1 MTGLDMIW
9 SSSLIIAVILVLRKL
24 LGKKCNPNIR
34 YMLWLLV
41 AIRILLPVEFV
52 FEVEEDSFVAAVIET
67 GEVTRAQVVERIV
80 NPSFDE
86 ELLRESEE
94 RVPNEDEWMKSG
106 YELEDGLTLATKD
119 EIKGSSLEQVQLT
132 KLFGIVWIVGSVS
145 FSLYWLGLNI
155 YNFSKIKMRR
165 IEDVESLIPVY
176 RVEEINGLVGVIR
189 PKIFIS
195 APIVQDEMR
204 RNYVLAHELQHYRV
218 GDHIWQFVRCLCV
231 IAQWFNPFV
240 WIAYFKSQ
248 EDCELACDY
257 RVLKEL
263 QESEHAN
270 YAETLLHI
278 LKAGKGRNQVL
289 ITAMSNDKKNM
300 KARLE
305 GILKKQNRKPLIG
318 AIVAVVVLAVVVAS
332 FLTYQVKEASAESS
346 KYQLKQLE
354 MLDEKCGWAV
364 TTENELIYTENGLSS
379 FEVVKIFDEIS
390 KVTEGFIHADF
401 IGENTV
407 YAAYFEAETQ
417 KLVVEYTVDKGTNWD
432 KTIIPYREYAK
443 ISDAGSVY
451 VSFVDESTGYLLY
464 CSTPAAG
471 QMVKLLF
478 TTVDGGKS
486 FAFVQ
491 DLTETIEGYPQGISF
506 VNKQY
511 GYIAV
516 SYHGQ
521 EAYLYETADCGS
533 TWKNEKPLEK
543 DNSVSYIDGFAPVF
557 YGEKQWNG
565 ILLVKEVSDRAYYKV
580 LTTKDAGASWKL
592 EGIVDVESVR
602 SYAALNN
609 ESFYII
615 DVMGKVNKVAFG
627 EVKPVEKKQENVEN
641 DEYSYMILEEYTGYL
656 DEFEHDI
663 YQFEKDDLDGD
674 GLGDR
679 IYKTVQGEDVCNYRL
694 ELGNGEKIDLR
705 IEASTYTVPSFE
717 FVDLTGDGK
726 QDIVYKAEP
735 PFTANGG
742 FWILDFVIFVAGESG
757 YEVAQ
762 LPFYEGGEVGLS
774 KYLHY
779 EFELVADDM
788 MQVRVPDYDY
798 EVMIPY
804 GENTPL
810 EYYYEAGHTPNYAI
824 DGHSDEPVSG
834 VWDYY
839 VDTTSSPTKVVCC
852 NSLFDKWSVCGL
864 NVVLRYEDGTFV
876 VEEILFD
883 ENVYDEESYSEE
895 EAIELLREQLILAY
909 NNIYGEFVPS
919 DVEPTLYSGDK
930 ERYAYLIPRIEV
942 SEETETY
949 YSVQFIREF
958 RIDKKTGQIM
968 VYYNGIDPLLYE
980 FDPMDESALAF
991 AG

>member
-1 MTGLDMIW
+1 MTGLDMIL
-9 SSSLIIAVILVLRKL
+9 SSSLIIAVTLLLRKL

-41 AIRILLPVEFV
+41 AIRILLPMEFV
-52 FEVEEDSFVAAVIET
+52 FEVEEDSFAAAVIET

-86 ELLRESEE
+86 ELLRENEE
-94 RVPNEDEWMKSG
+94 RVPNEDKGMKSG

-119 EIKGSSLEQVQLT
+119 EIKGNSLEQVQLT

-145 FSLYWLGLNI
+145 LSFYWIGLNI
-155 YNFSKIKMRR
+155 YSFSKIKKRR
-165 IEDVESLIPVY
+165 IEGVESPIPVY

-189 PKIFIS
+189 PKIFI
-195 APIVQDEMR
+195 AAQIVQDEER
-204 RNYVLAHELQHYRV
+204 RGYVLAHELQHYRV

-231 IAQWFNPFV
+231 IAQWFNPLV
-240 WIAYFKSQ
+240 WIAYFKSV

-263 QESEHAN
+263 QEGEHAR
-270 YAETLLHI
+270 YAETLLYI

-332 FLTYQVKEASAESS
+332 FLTYQVKEASAEAS

-354 MLDEKCGWAV
+354 MLDAKCGWAI
-364 TTENELIYTENGLSS
+364 TTENELVYTENGLSS
-379 FEVVKIFDEIS
+379 FEVVKSFDEIS
-390 KVTEGFIHADF
+390 KVTDGFIHADF

-417 KLVVEYTVDKGTNWD
+417 ELVVEYTVDKGTNWD
-432 KTIIPYREYAK
+432 KTIIPYSEYAK

-451 VSFVDESTGYLLY
+451 VSFVDESTGYMLY

-521 EAYLYETADCGS
+521 EAYLYETSDSGS
-533 TWKNEKPLEK
+533 TWKSEKTLEK
-543 DNSVSYIDGFAPVF
+543 DSNVSYIDGFAPVF

-565 ILLVKEVSDRAYYKV
+565 ILLVKEVSDRAYYKL
-580 LTTKDAGASWKL
+580 LTTKDGGASWKL

-602 SYAALNN
+602 SYSALND

-615 DVMGKVNKVAFG
+615 DVMGKVNEVAFG
-627 EVKPVEKKQENVEN
+627 EVKPIEKKQENVEN

-663 YQFEKDDLDGD
+663 YRFEQDDLDGD

-705 IEASTYTVPSFE
+705 IEASTYTVPTFE
-717 FVDLTGDGK
+717 FVDLSGDGK
-726 QDIVYKAEP
+726 QDIIYKAEP
-735 PFTANGG
+735 PYTANGG

-762 LPFYEGGEVGLS
+762 LPFYDGGEVGLS

-810 EYYYEAGHTPNYAI
+810 EYYYEAGNPPNYAT
-824 DGHSDEPVSG
+824 DGHGAVSG

-839 VDTTSSPTKVVCC
+839 VDTTSSTNKVVCC
-852 NSLFDKWSVCGL
+852 NSLFDKWSMCGL
-864 NVVLRYEDGTFV
+864 NVVLRYEDGAFAV
-876 VEEILFD
+876 DEILLD
-883 ENVYDEESYSEE
+883 EDVYDE
-895 EAIELLREQLILAY
+895 
-909 NNIYGEFVPS
+909 
-919 DVEPTLYSGDK
+919 
-930 ERYAYLIPRIEV
+930 
-942 SEETETY
+942 
-949 YSVQFIREF
+949 
-958 RIDKKTGQIM
+958 
-968 VYYNGIDPLLYE
+968 
-980 FDPMDESALAF
+980 